1 MLRRLV
7 VEFLGTAILV
17 LVAVGAAVG
26 GLKSG
31 TQVAPVVS
39 VVGVALAF
47 GLVLL
52 AMAYAF
58 GPISGCH
65 VNPAVTIAFMATRRQ
80 EVSEGLG
87 YIVAQFLG
95 ALAGAGLLKYFVNQ
109 GLPDTTGGLGTNSTA
124 TVGTTA
130 TFIFEV
136 VATFIFVGVI
146 LLVTARAAA
155 PGFAGLA
162 IGLSLAAV
170 HLVGIPIDGTS
181 VNPAR
186 SFGPAIF
193 EGGTAINQLWV
204 FIAAPLLGGLL
215 AALIWPWLNAQAD
228 IEADERIDRAQATA

>member
-1 MLRRLV
+1 MVRRLV

-31 TQVAPVVS
+31 TDAAPVLN

-52 AMAYAF
+52 VMAYAF

-65 VNPAVTIAFMATRRQ
+65 VNPAVTIAMMATRRQ
-80 EVSEGLG
+80 DIQEGIG

-95 ALAGAGLLKYFVNQ
+95 ALAGAGILQYLVNE
-109 GLPDTTGGLGTNSTA
+109 GLPDTTGGLGTNSTD
-124 TVGTTA
+124 TVGTGP
-130 TFIFEV
+130 TFLTEV
-136 VATFIFVGVI
+136 ILTFIFVGVI

-162 IGLSLAAV
+162 IGLALAAV

-193 EGGTAINQLWV
+193 EGGAALDQLWV
-204 FIAAPLLGGLL
+204 FIAAPLVGGLL
-215 AALIWPWLNAQAD
+215 AAIVMPWLNSGAEA
-228 IEADERIDRAQATA
+228 EADERLDKAQATA